1 MSELDFRRPLSVE
14 IGASL
19 VAVVGVISVGRVLYG
34 VVVNLGQDQWSAGA
48 RGVFLVLNSFILL
61 VGVFILVLAYH
72 VRKGRMWAW
81 ITSLVVMTF
90 TILFGALLLLIT
102 AVGGGI
108 PLAGGGI
115 VLVGIAAMV
124 TLTAPRTARAYF
136 SRPPAYPQPPAYG
149 YPPAYGHPPVVTS
162 PPAQPGQWPGH
173 PPV

>member
-1 MSELDFRRPLSVE
+1 MSYGGTFTEPAKRRPLSVE

-19 VAVVGVISVGRVLYG
+19 VAIVGVISVGRVLYG

-48 RGVFLVLNSFILL
+48 RGVFLVLNSLVLL
-61 VGVFILVLAYH
+61 VAVFILVLSYH

-81 ITSLVVMTF
+81 ITSLVVLTF

-108 PLAGGGI
+108 PLAGSGV
-115 VLVGIAAMV
+115 VLIGIAAMV

-136 SRPPAYPQPPAYG
+136 SPPPALPHPQAYG
-149 YPPAYGHPPVVTS
+149 YPPVFTP
-162 PPAQPGQWPGH
+162 PPAQSGQWPGH